1 MAEGPLNESEMA
13 WLEETLISYGHD
25 DASVIDV
32 SELDGMLTAVL
43 SGPVV
48 VEPDTGL
55 VAVWGGEK
63 YIPRWKN
70 DREMNRFIDLCFKHM
85 NDIAERLSEYPDQF
99 EPLFGYNDVDG
110 QSYTVVE
117 EWCYGYMR
125 GVALTDWSSLP
136 EALEADLAV
145 IALHGTEE
153 NSEKLE
159 ALTEEEYMA
168 SIESI
173 QPAALRL
180 YNYWVANPQQPEA
193 KKPIVNGSKV
203 GRNDPCPC
211 GSGKKFKSC
220 CSYSKKGLFIAPFYP
235 TSGSIPAAISTCTR
249 IITTPQPNTTHSSGL
264 PPATR
269 YPCCGCCWRL
279 FHASREGSSRASTDN
294 ATPAYPSAIT
304 NPRG

>member
-1 MAEGPLNESEMA
+1 MTEGPLNESEMA
-13 WLEETLISYGHD
+13 WLEETLMSYGHD

-48 VEPDTGL
+48 VEPDAWL

-99 EPLFGYNDVDG
+99 EPMFGYNDVDG
-110 QSYTVVE
+110 ESYTVVE

-159 ALTEEEYMA
+159 A
-168 SIESI
+168 
-173 QPAALRL
+173 Q
-180 YNYWVANPQQPEA
+180 
-193 KKPIVNGSKV
+193 KPIINGTKV

-220 CSYSKKGLFIAPFYP
+220 CL
-235 TSGSIPAAISTCTR
+235 
-249 IITTPQPNTTHSSGL
+249 H
-264 PPATR
+264 
-269 YPCCGCCWRL
+269 
-279 FHASREGSSRASTDN
+279 
-294 ATPAYPSAIT
+294 
-304 NPRG
+304 

>member
-1 MAEGPLNESEMA
+1 MTEGPLNESEMA
-13 WLEETLISYGHD
+13 WLEETLMSYGHD
-25 DASVIDV
+25 DASAIDV

-48 VEPDTGL
+48 VEPDTWL

-99 EPLFGYNDVDG
+99 EPMFGYNDVDG

-125 GVALTDWSSLP
+125 GVSLTDWSALP
-136 EALEADLAV
+136 EELKADLDV
-145 IALHGTEE
+145 IALHGAEE
-153 NSEKLE
+153 NSEKLD
-159 ALTEEEYMA
+159 ALSEEEYIA
-168 SIESI
+168 SIERI

-180 YNYWVANPQQPEA
+180 YDYWSANPQQPEA
-193 KKPIVNGSKV
+193 KKPIVNGTKV

-220 CSYSKKGLFIAPFYP
+220 CL
-235 TSGSIPAAISTCTR
+235 
-249 IITTPQPNTTHSSGL
+249 H
-264 PPATR
+264 
-269 YPCCGCCWRL
+269 
-279 FHASREGSSRASTDN
+279 
-294 ATPAYPSAIT
+294 
-304 NPRG
+304 

>member
-1 MAEGPLNESEMA
+1 M
-13 WLEETLISYGHD
+13 
-25 DASVIDV
+25 
-32 SELDGMLTAVL
+32 
-43 SGPVV
+43 
-48 VEPDTGL
+48 
-55 VAVWGGEK
+55 
-63 YIPRWKN
+63 
-70 DREMNRFIDLCFKHM
+70 
-85 NDIAERLSEYPDQF
+85 SEYPDQF

-153 NSEKLE
+153 NSEKLD

-220 CSYSKKGLFIAPFYP
+220 CL
-235 TSGSIPAAISTCTR
+235 
-249 IITTPQPNTTHSSGL
+249 H
-264 PPATR
+264 
-269 YPCCGCCWRL
+269 
-279 FHASREGSSRASTDN
+279 
-294 ATPAYPSAIT
+294 
-304 NPRG
+304 

>member
-1 MAEGPLNESEMA
+1 MTEGPLNESEMA
-13 WLEETLISYGHD
+13 WLEETLMSYGHD

-48 VEPDTGL
+48 VEPDAWL

-99 EPLFGYNDVDG
+99 EPMFGYNDVDG
-110 QSYTVVE
+110 ESYTVVE

-125 GVALTDWSSLP
+125 GVALTDWSALP
-136 EALEADLAV
+136 EDLKADLDV

-153 NSEKLE
+153 NFERVEKMSPE
-159 ALTEEEYMA
+159 AFEESVDA
-168 SIESI
+168 IRL
-173 QPAALRL
+173 AALDL
-180 YNYWVANPQQPEA
+180 HAYWMAHPQEKAVQQPIKAEE
-193 KKPIVNGSKV
+193 KP

-211 GSGKKFKSC
+211 GSGKKFKQC
-220 CSYSKKGLFIAPFYP
+220 CL
-235 TSGSIPAAISTCTR
+235 
-249 IITTPQPNTTHSSGL
+249 H
-264 PPATR
+264 
-269 YPCCGCCWRL
+269 
-279 FHASREGSSRASTDN
+279 
-294 ATPAYPSAIT
+294 
-304 NPRG
+304 